1 MSLSF
6 YSFTMV
12 RIGIL
17 ASSACKLLHHELHFA
32 CLMQG
37 CNRGGFFMSIRKKEE
52 NIVSV
57 STITIKING
66 VDYETKSGST
76 LLETINQ
83 HEIPHPQICYV
94 PELDPIQT
102 CDTCIVE
109 ANGKLVR
116 SCSTHVADGMRV
128 ELSSDG
134 AKEAQTEAMD
144 RLLENHLL
152 YCTVCDNNNGN
163 CKLHNTAEMMEIEH
177 QKYPYTPKVDL
188 DGVDM
193 SHPFYR
199 YDPNQCIACGQCV
212 EVCQSLQVNE
222 TLSIDWEAERPRVVW
237 DDGASINN
245 SSCVSCGQCVT
256 VCPCNALMEKS
267 MLGEAG
273 FMTKLDKDMMEPM
286 IDLVKEVEPGYS
298 GIFAV
303 SEVEAAMR
311 DTRTK
316 KTKTVCT
323 FCGVGCSF
331 EVWTKDRKILKIQ
344 PTDGPV
350 NAISTCVKGKFGWD
364 FVNSEER
371 LTKPLIRK
379 NGTFVESSWKE
390 ALDLVASRLGT
401 IKEQHGNGSVG
412 FISSSKIT
420 NEENYVIQKLARQV
434 FETNNVDNC
443 SRYCQS
449 PATDG
454 LFRTVGM
461 GGDAG
466 TIKDIAKAGL
476 VIIVGAN
483 PAEGHPV
490 LATRVKRAHKLHG
503 QKLIVSDLRKNEMAE
518 RSDIFMSPKQ
528 GTDQVWL
535 MAVTKY
541 MIDQEWHDH
550 SFIEEN
556 VNFFD
561 EYKEALAKYTLDY
574 AEEITGISTETLIE
588 VAETI
593 RDADGTCVL
602 WGMGVTQNT
611 GGSDTS
617 AAISNLLLATGNY
630 RRPGAGAYPLRGH
643 NNVQGAC
650 DMGTLPGWLPG
661 YQHVTDDKARAKFE
675 KTYGVSIDGKPG
687 LDNIEMLQEISKG
700 NMKAMYLVGEDM
712 ALVDSDANH
721 VHEVLSSLD
730 FFVVQDIFLS
740 RTAQYA
746 DVVLPATP
754 SLEKEGTFTNTERRV
769 QRLYQALPPLGNSM
783 PDWWIVQE
791 IANRLGADWNY
802 DHPSEIFEE
811 MASLAPLFGEANYEV
826 LEGWNS
832 FLWGSHDGKSTPLLY
847 VDGFN
852 FPDKKARFAL
862 SDWVEPAVFPDEFD
876 LHINNGRMLEHF
888 HEGNMTNKSSGI
900 QAKVPEVFVEVSPQL
915 AKERGVNDGALVRLV
930 SPFGAVKL
938 TALVTDRVK
947 KNELYLPMNSVDKD
961 SAINFLTGPIY
972 DNRTHTPAYKQTK
985 VRMEVLNASG
995 DHPLPKTNPR
1005 NKKRYPQN
1013 GVEVERKW
1021 NRPGYV
1027 HLTDN

>member
-1 MSLSF
+1 MENN
-6 YSFTMV
+6 MV
-12 RIGIL
+12 
-17 ASSACKLLHHELHFA
+17 
-32 CLMQG
+32 
-37 CNRGGFFMSIRKKEE
+37 
-52 NIVSV
+52 
-57 STITIKING
+57 TITING
-66 VDYETKSGST
+66 KEIIAEQGST
-76 LLETINQ
+76 ILQIINKN
-83 HEIPHPQICYV
+83 EMSHPQICYV
-94 PELDPIQT
+94 PEVDPIQT

-109 ANGKLVR
+109 MNGELKR
-116 SCSTHVADGMRV
+116 SCSTVAMSGMNIQ
-128 ELSSDG
+128 LSSPK

-163 CKLHNTAEMMEIEH
+163 CKLHNTVEEMGIEH
-177 QKYPYTPKVDL
+177 QKYPYKPKVASCEVDL
-188 DGVDM
+188 T
-193 SHPFYR
+193 HPFYR

-212 EVCQSLQVNE
+212 EVCQNLQVNE
-222 TLSIDWEAERPRVVW
+222 TLSIDWEAERPRVIW
-237 DDGASINN
+237 DKGVSIND

-256 VCPCNALMEKS
+256 ICPCNALMEKS

-273 FMTKLDKDMMEPM
+273 FMTGLNEELLDPM
-286 IDLVKEVEPGYS
+286 IDLVKKVEPGYS

-311 DTRTK
+311 ETRTE

-323 FCGVGCSF
+323 FCGVGCTF

-344 PTDGPV
+344 PSSDAPV

-371 LTKPLIRK
+371 ITKPLIRK
-379 NGTFVESSWKE
+379 NGVFVEASWNE
-390 ALDLVASRLGT
+390 ALDLVASKLGS
-401 IKEQHGNGSVG
+401 IKQEYGKGSVG

-503 QKLIVSDLRKNEMAE
+503 QKLIVADLRKNEMAE
-518 RSDIFMSPKQ
+518 RSDIFIRPKQ

-541 MIDQEWHDH
+541 IIDQGWHDLK
-550 SFIEEN
+550 FIYEN
-556 VNFFD
+556 VHFFED
-561 EYKEALAKYTLDY
+561 FKVVLEKYTLEY
-574 AEEITGISTETLIE
+574 AEKVTGISK
-588 VAETI
+588 ETI
-593 RDADGTCVL
+593 IQIAEMVHEADGTCIL

-661 YQHVTDDKARAKFE
+661 YQHVTDDTARKKFE
-675 KTYGVSIDGKPG
+675 KAWGVEIAGKPG
-687 LDNIEMLQEISKG
+687 LDNTQMLQSIEKG
-700 NMKAMYLVGEDM
+700 DMKAMYLVGEDM
-712 ALVDSDANH
+712 ALVDCNANH
-721 VHEVLSSLD
+721 VDEVLSQLD
-730 FFVVQDIFLS
+730 FFVVQDLFFS
-740 RTAQYA
+740 KTAQYA
-746 DVVLPATP
+746 DVILPAAP
-754 SLEKEGTFTNTERRV
+754 SLEKDGTFTNTERRV
-769 QRLYQALPPLGNSM
+769 QRLYQALPTLGESKA
-783 PDWWIVQE
+783 DWWIVQE
-791 IANRLGADWNY
+791 IANRLGANWNY
-802 DHPSEIFEE
+802 KHPGDIFSE
-811 MASLAPLFGEANYEV
+811 MASLAPLFLQASYEV
-826 LEGWNS
+826 IEGWNS
-832 FLWGSHDGKSTPLLY
+832 FLWGSLDGASTELLY
-847 VDGFN
+847 EDGFN

-862 SDWVEPAVFPDEFD
+862 ADWMEPVEFPEEFD
-876 LHINNGRMLEHF
+876 LLINNGRMLEHF
-888 HEGNMTNKSSGI
+888 HEGNMTNKSYGI
-900 QAKVPEVFVEVSPQL
+900 QLKVPEIFVEVSPEL
-915 AKERGVNDGALVRLV
+915 ANERGIKDGSLVRLV
-930 SPFGAVKL
+930 SPYGALKL
-938 TALVTDRVK
+938 PALVTDRVK
-947 KNELYLPMNSVDKD
+947 KNELFLPMNSTNKE
-961 SAINFLTGPIY
+961 SAINFLTGPAA
-972 DNRTHTPAYKQTK
+972 DHRTNTPAYKQTR
-985 VRMEVLNASG
+985 VRMEVLRVEGNS
-995 DHPLPKTNPR
+995 PMPKSNPR
-1005 NKKRYPQN
+1005 NKKRNPQD
-1013 GVEVERKW
+1013 GVEVQRKW
-1021 NRPGYV
+1021 EREGYV
-1027 HLTDN
+1027 HLTTK

>member
-1 MSLSF
+1 MNMMDVKSIS
-6 YSFTMV
+6 V
-12 RIGIL
+12 RVDGTEIQARAGATIL
-17 ASSACKLLHHELHFA
+17 DILNEH
-32 CLMQG
+32 
-37 CNRGGFFMSIRKKEE
+37 
-52 NIVSV
+52 
-57 STITIKING
+57 KIE
-66 VDYETKSGST
+66 Y
-76 LLETINQ
+76 
-83 HEIPHPQICYV
+83 PQICHV
-94 PELDPIQT
+94 PEVDPIQT

-116 SCSTHVADGMRV
+116 SCSTIAENGMSIDLSGNRV
-128 ELSSDG
+128 
-134 AKEAQTEAMD
+134 KEAQTEAMD

-163 CKLHNTAEMMEIEH
+163 CTLHNTAEMMGIEH
-177 QKYPYTPKVDL
+177 QKYPYTPKEDPSCA
-188 DGVDM
+188 VDM

-212 EVCQSLQVNE
+212 EVCQNLQVNE
-222 TLSIDWEAERPRVVW
+222 TLSIDWERERPRVIW
-237 DDGASINN
+237 DEGVSINE

-267 MLGEAG
+267 MLGQAG
-273 FMTKLDKDMMEPM
+273 FMTGIKEDVMEPM
-286 IDLVKEVEPGYS
+286 IDLVKNVEPDYGS
-298 GIFAV
+298 IFAN

-311 DTRTK
+311 ETRTK

-331 EVWTKDRKILKIQ
+331 EVWTKGRDILKIQ
-344 PTDGPV
+344 PVSDAPV

-371 LTKPLIRK
+371 ITKPLIRK
-379 NGTFVESSWKE
+379 NGAFVESSWEE
-390 ALDLVASRLGT
+390 ALDLVASRLGS
-401 IKEQHGNGSVG
+401 IKEQYGKGSVG

-420 NEENYVIQKLARQV
+420 NEENYAIQKLARQV
-434 FETNNVDNC
+434 FETNDVDNC

-503 QKLIVSDLRKNEMAE
+503 QKLIVADLRKNEMAE
-518 RSDIFMSPKQ
+518 RSDLFISPKQ

-541 MIDQEWHDH
+541 MIDQGWHDQA
-550 SFIEEN
+550 FIDEN
-556 VNFFD
+556 VNYFED
-561 EYKEALAKYTLDY
+561 YKETLNTYTLDY
-574 AEEITGISTETLIE
+574 AERITGLSKENIIRI
-588 VAETI
+588 AEMI

-661 YQHVTDDKARAKFE
+661 YQHITDDNARAKFE
-675 KTYGVSIDGKPG
+675 EAYGVEIDGKPG
-687 LDNIEMLQEISKG
+687 LDNIQMLHSIEEGK
-700 NMKAMYLVGEDM
+700 MKAMYLVGEDM
-712 ALVDSDANH
+712 ALVDSNANH
-721 VHEVLSSLD
+721 VHEILSSLD

-754 SLEKEGTFTNTERRV
+754 SLEKDGTFTNTERRV
-769 QRLYQALPPLGNSM
+769 QRLYQALPTLGDAK
-783 PDWWIVQE
+783 PDWWIIQE
-791 IANRLGADWNY
+791 VANRLGANWNY
-802 DHPSEIFEE
+802 SHPSDIFSE
-811 MASLAPLFGEANYEV
+811 MASLSPLFSKASYEV

-832 FLWGSHDGKSTPLLY
+832 FLWGSFSGESTPLLY
-847 VDGFN
+847 EDGFH

-862 SDWVEPAVFPDEFD
+862 SDWTEPAAFPEEYD

-888 HEGNMTNKSSGI
+888 HEGNMTNKSKGI
-900 QAKVPEVFVEVSPQL
+900 QAKVPNVFVEISPEL
-915 AKERGVNDGALVRLV
+915 AQERGVCDGSLVRLV

-938 TALVTDRVK
+938 NALITDRVR
-947 KNELYLPMNSVDKD
+947 KNELYLPMNSTDKE
-961 SAINFLTGPIY
+961 SAINFLTGPAA
-972 DNRTHTPAYKQTK
+972 DKRTNTPAYKQTK
-985 VRMEVLNASG
+985 VRMEVLGGCETA
-995 DHPLPKTNPR
+995 PLPKTNPR
-1005 NKKRYPQN
+1005 NKKRHPQN
-1013 GVEVERKW
+1013 GVEAERKW

-1027 HLTDN
+1027 HLTD

>member
-1 MSLSF
+1 M
-6 YSFTMV
+6 
-12 RIGIL
+12 
-17 ASSACKLLHHELHFA
+17 H
-32 CLMQG
+32 
-37 CNRGGFFMSIRKKEE
+37 GFFSSLKDGGELEVTDVQSIR
-52 NIVSV
+52 V
-57 STITIKING
+57 KIDGTEYEAPEGSKILDILNQNG
-66 VDYETKSGST
+66 
-76 LLETINQ
+76 I
-83 HEIPHPQICYV
+83 EIPQICHV
-94 PELDPIQT
+94 PEVDPIQT

-109 ANGKLVR
+109 VNGKLQR
-116 SCSTHVADGMRV
+116 SCSTAAENGMSISLTSGRV
-128 ELSSDG
+128 
-134 AKEAQTEAMD
+134 KEAQTEAMD

-163 CKLHNTAEMMEIEH
+163 CTLHNTAEMMGIEH
-177 QKYPYTPKVDL
+177 QKYPYTPKD
-188 DGVDM
+188 DSKCAVDM

-212 EVCQSLQVNE
+212 EVCQNLQVNE
-222 TLSIDWEAERPRVVW
+222 TLSIDWERDRPRVIW
-237 DDGASINN
+237 DEGVAINE

-267 MLGEAG
+267 MLGQAG
-273 FMTKLDKDMMEPM
+273 FMTGIKEDVMEPM
-286 IDLVKEVEPGYS
+286 IDLVKNVEPDYTS
-298 GIFAV
+298 IFAV

-311 DTRTK
+311 DKRTK

-331 EVWTKDRKILKIQ
+331 EVWTKGRDILKIQ
-344 PTDGPV
+344 PVSDAPV

-371 LTKPLIRK
+371 ITKPLIRK
-379 NGTFVESSWKE
+379 NGAFVESSWEE
-390 ALDLVASRLGT
+390 ALDLVASRLGS
-401 IKEQHGNGSVG
+401 IKAEHGNGSVG

-420 NEENYVIQKLARQV
+420 NEDNYVIQKLARQV

-476 VIIVGAN
+476 VLIVGAN

-503 QKLIVSDLRKNEMAE
+503 QKLIVADLRRNEMAE
-518 RSDIFMSPKQ
+518 RSDLFISPKQ

-541 MIDQEWHDH
+541 MIDQGWHDQA
-550 SFIEEN
+550 FIDEN
-556 VNFFD
+556 VNYFD
-561 EYKEALAKYTLDY
+561 DYKETLEKYTLEY
-574 AEEITGISTETLIE
+574 AERITGLSQDTIIRI
-588 VAETI
+588 AEMI

-661 YQHVTDDKARAKFE
+661 YQHITDDAARAKFE
-675 KTYGVSIDGKPG
+675 KAYGVEIDGKPG
-687 LDNIEMLQEISKG
+687 LDNIEMLHAIEEG

-712 ALVDSDANH
+712 ALVDSNANH
-721 VHEVLSSLD
+721 VHDILSSLD

-746 DVVLPATP
+746 DVILPAVP
-754 SLEKEGTFTNTERRV
+754 SLEKDGTFTNTERRV
-769 QRLYQALPPLGNSM
+769 QRLYQALPTLGDAK
-783 PDWWIVQE
+783 PDWWIIQE
-791 IANRLGADWNY
+791 VANRLGADWNY
-802 DHPSEIFEE
+802 THPSDIFSE
-811 MASLAPLFGEANYEV
+811 MASLSPLFGKASYDV
-826 LEGWNS
+826 LSGWNS
-832 FLWGSHDGKSTPLLY
+832 FLWGSFTGESTPLLY
-847 VDGFN
+847 EDGFN

-862 SDWVEPAVFPDEFD
+862 SDWVEPAVFPEVYD

-888 HEGNMTNKSSGI
+888 HEGNMTNKSKGI
-900 QAKVPEVFVEVSPQL
+900 QSKVPDVFVEVSPEL
-915 AKERGVNDGALVRLV
+915 AAERGICDGTMIRLV

-938 TALVTDRVK
+938 NALVTDRVRA
-947 KNELYLPMNSVDKD
+947 NELYLPMNSTDKD
-961 SAINFLTGPIY
+961 SAINFLTGPAY
-972 DNRTHTPAYKQTK
+972 DSRTHTPAYKQTK
-985 VRMEVLNASG
+985 VRMEVLGSC
-995 DHPLPKTNPR
+995 DTPPLPKTNPR
-1005 NKKRYPQN
+1005 NKKRHPQN
-1013 GVEVERKW
+1013 GVEAQRKW

-1027 HLTDN
+1027 HLTD

>member
-1 MSLSF
+1 MEV
-6 YSFTMV
+6 TDV
-12 RIGIL
+12 
-17 ASSACKLLHHELHFA
+17 
-32 CLMQG
+32 Q
-37 CNRGGFFMSIRKKEE
+37 SIR
-52 NIVSV
+52 V
-57 STITIKING
+57 KIDGTEYVAPEGSKILDILNQNG
-66 VDYETKSGST
+66 
-76 LLETINQ
+76 I
-83 HEIPHPQICYV
+83 EIPQICHV
-94 PELDPIQT
+94 PEVDPIQT

-109 ANGKLVR
+109 VNGKLQR
-116 SCSTHVADGMRV
+116 SCSTAAENGMSISLTSGRV
-128 ELSSDG
+128 
-134 AKEAQTEAMD
+134 KEAQTEAMD

-163 CKLHNTAEMMEIEH
+163 CTLHNTAEMMGIEH
-177 QKYPYTPKVDL
+177 QKYPYTPKD
-188 DGVDM
+188 DSKCAVDM

-212 EVCQSLQVNE
+212 EVCQNLQVNE
-222 TLSIDWEAERPRVVW
+222 TLSIDWERDRPRVIW
-237 DDGASINN
+237 DEGVAINE

-267 MLGEAG
+267 MIGQAG
-273 FMTKLDKDMMEPM
+273 FMTGIKEDVMEPM
-286 IDLVKEVEPGYS
+286 IDLVKNVEPDYTS
-298 GIFAV
+298 IFAV

-311 DTRTK
+311 DKRTK

-331 EVWTKDRKILKIQ
+331 EVWTKGRDILKIQ
-344 PTDGPV
+344 PVSDAPV

-371 LTKPLIRK
+371 ITKPLIRK
-379 NGTFVESSWKE
+379 NGAFVEASWEE
-390 ALDLVASRLGT
+390 ALDLVASRLGS
-401 IKEQHGNGSVG
+401 IKAEHGNGSVG

-420 NEENYVIQKLARQV
+420 NEDNYVIQKLARQV

-476 VIIVGAN
+476 VLIVGAN

-503 QKLIVSDLRKNEMAE
+503 QKLIVADLRRNEMAE
-518 RSDIFMSPKQ
+518 RSDLFISPKQ

-541 MIDQEWHDH
+541 MIDQGWHDQA
-550 SFIEEN
+550 FIDEN
-556 VNFFD
+556 VNYFD
-561 EYKEALAKYTLDY
+561 DYKETLEKYTLEY
-574 AEEITGISTETLIE
+574 AERITGLSQDTIIRI
-588 VAETI
+588 AEMI

-661 YQHVTDDKARAKFE
+661 YQHITDDAARAKFE
-675 KTYGVSIDGKPG
+675 KAYGVEIDGKPG
-687 LDNIEMLQEISKG
+687 LDNIEMLHAIEEG

-712 ALVDSDANH
+712 ALVDSNANH
-721 VHEVLSSLD
+721 VHNILSSLD

-746 DVVLPATP
+746 DVILPAVP
-754 SLEKEGTFTNTERRV
+754 SLEKDGTFTNTERRV
-769 QRLYQALPPLGNSM
+769 QRLYQALPTLGDAK
-783 PDWWIVQE
+783 PDWWIIQE
-791 IANRLGADWNY
+791 VANRLGADWNY
-802 DHPSEIFEE
+802 THPSDIFSE
-811 MASLAPLFGEANYEV
+811 MASLSPLFGKASYDV
-826 LEGWNS
+826 LSGWNS
-832 FLWGSHDGKSTPLLY
+832 FLWGSFTGESTPLLY
-847 VDGFN
+847 EDGFN

-862 SDWVEPAVFPDEFD
+862 SDWVEPAVFPEEYD

-888 HEGNMTNKSSGI
+888 HEGNMTNKSKGI
-900 QAKVPEVFVEVSPQL
+900 QSKVPDVFVEVSPEL
-915 AKERGVNDGALVRLV
+915 AAERGICDGTMIRLV

-938 TALVTDRVK
+938 NALVTDRVRA
-947 KNELYLPMNSVDKD
+947 NELYLPMNSTDKD
-961 SAINFLTGPIY
+961 SAINFLTGPAY
-972 DNRTHTPAYKQTK
+972 DSRTHTPAYKQTK
-985 VRMEVLNASG
+985 VRMEVLGSC
-995 DHPLPKTNPR
+995 DTPPLPKTNPR
-1005 NKKRYPQN
+1005 NKKRHPQN
-1013 GVEVERKW
+1013 GVEAQRKW

-1027 HLTDN
+1027 HLTD

>member
-1 MSLSF
+1 MDEK
-6 YSFTMV
+6 M
-12 RIGIL
+12 
-17 ASSACKLLHHELHFA
+17 
-32 CLMQG
+32 
-37 CNRGGFFMSIRKKEE
+37 IRFNINGKEYE
-52 NIVSV
+52 AEED
-57 STITIKING
+57 STILEVINEHG
-66 VDYETKSGST
+66 
-76 LLETINQ
+76 IA
-83 HEIPHPQICYV
+83 HPQICYV
-94 PELDPIQT
+94 PEVDPIQT

-109 ANGKLVR
+109 VDGKLVR
-116 SCSTHVADGMRV
+116 SCSTKACGGMNV
-128 ELSSDG
+128 ELASAR
-134 AKEAQTEAMD
+134 AKEAQHEAMD

-163 CKLHNTAEMMEIEH
+163 CTLHNTAEMMEIEH
-177 QKYPYTPKVDL
+177 QSIPYTPKVDPTE
-188 DGVDM
+188 VDM

-212 EVCQSLQVNE
+212 EVCQNLQVNE
-222 TLSIDWEAERPRVVW
+222 TLSIDWEAERPRVIW
-237 DDGASINN
+237 DDGTSINN
-245 SSCVSCGQCVT
+245 SSCVGCGQCVT

-273 FMTKLDKDMMEPM
+273 FMSGMEKDLLDPM
-286 IDLVKEVEPGYS
+286 VDLIKEVEPGYS
-298 GIFAV
+298 GIFAI

-311 DTRTK
+311 ETRTK

-331 EVWTKDRKILKIQ
+331 EVWTKGRKILKVQ
-344 PTDGPV
+344 PSDGPV

-371 LTKPLIRK
+371 ITKPLIRK
-379 NGTFVESSWKE
+379 NGAFVESTWEE
-390 ALDLVASRLGT
+390 ALDLVASKLGS
-401 IKEQHGNGSVG
+401 IKEQYGKGSVG

-466 TIKDIAKAGL
+466 TIKDIAQAGL

-483 PAEGHPV
+483 PTEGHPV

-503 QKLIVSDLRKNEMAE
+503 QKLIVADVRKHEMAE
-518 RSDIFMSPKQ
+518 RSDIFMRPKQ

-541 MIDQEWHDH
+541 MIDQGWHDQA
-550 SFIEEN
+550 FIDEN

-561 EYKEALAKYTLDY
+561 EFKNVLDKYTLEY
-574 AEEITGISTETLIE
+574 AEEVTGISKETLIE
-588 VAETI
+588 VAEMV

-661 YQHVTDDKARAKFE
+661 YQHITDDEARAKFE
-675 KTYGVSIDGKPG
+675 KAYGVEIDGKPG
-687 LDNIEMLQEISKG
+687 LDNIQMLHAIDEGK
-700 NMKAMYLVGEDM
+700 MKAMYLVGEDM
-712 ALVDSDANH
+712 ALVDSNANH
-721 VHEVLSSLD
+721 VHDVLSKLD

-746 DVVLPATP
+746 DVILPGVP
-754 SLEKEGTFTNTERRV
+754 SLEKNGTFTNTERRV
-769 QRLYQALPPLGNSM
+769 QRLYQALPELGDAKQ
-783 PDWWIVQE
+783 DWWITQE
-791 IANRLGADWNY
+791 IANRLGQNWNY
-802 DHPSEIFEE
+802 SHPSDIYDE
-811 MASLAPLFGEANYEV
+811 MASLSPLFSGANYEV

-832 FLWGSHDGKSTPLLY
+832 FLWGSFTGESTPLLY

-862 SDWVEPAVFPDEFD
+862 SDWVLPAEFPEEYD

-888 HEGNMTNKSSGI
+888 HEGNMTNKSKGI
-900 QAKVPEVFVEVSPQL
+900 QAKVPEIFVEVSPEL
-915 AKERGVNDGALVRLV
+915 AKERGVKDGSLVRLV
-930 SPFGAVKL
+930 SPFGALKL
-938 TALVTDRVK
+938 PALVTDRVK
-947 KNELYLPMNSVDKD
+947 GNGLFLPMNSTDKN
-961 SAINFLTGPIY
+961 SAINFLTGPAV
-972 DNRTHTPAYKQTK
+972 DTRTNTPAYKQTK
-985 VRMEVLNASG
+985 VFMQVLDADG
-995 DHPLPKTNPR
+995 GAIPLPLTNPR
-1005 NKKRYPQN
+1005 NKKRHPQN

-1027 HLTDN
+1027 HLTDQV

>member
-1 MSLSF
+1 MEV
-6 YSFTMV
+6 TDV
-12 RIGIL
+12 
-17 ASSACKLLHHELHFA
+17 
-32 CLMQG
+32 Q
-37 CNRGGFFMSIRKKEE
+37 SIR
-52 NIVSV
+52 V
-57 STITIKING
+57 KIDGTEYEAPEGSKILDILNQNG
-66 VDYETKSGST
+66 
-76 LLETINQ
+76 I
-83 HEIPHPQICYV
+83 EIPQICHV
-94 PELDPIQT
+94 PEVDPIQT

-109 ANGKLVR
+109 VNGKLQR
-116 SCSTHVADGMRV
+116 SCSTAAENGMSISLTSGRV
-128 ELSSDG
+128 
-134 AKEAQTEAMD
+134 KEAQTEAMD

-163 CKLHNTAEMMEIEH
+163 CTLHNTAEMMGIEH
-177 QKYPYTPKVDL
+177 QKYPYTPKD
-188 DGVDM
+188 DSKSAVDM

-212 EVCQSLQVNE
+212 EVCQNLQVNE
-222 TLSIDWEAERPRVVW
+222 TLSIDWERDRPRVIW
-237 DDGASINN
+237 DEGVAINE

-267 MLGEAG
+267 MLGQAG
-273 FMTKLDKDMMEPM
+273 FMTGIKEDVMEPM
-286 IDLVKEVEPGYS
+286 IDLVKNVEPDYTS
-298 GIFAV
+298 IFAV

-311 DTRTK
+311 DKRTK

-331 EVWTKDRKILKIQ
+331 EVWTKGRDILKIQ
-344 PTDGPV
+344 PVSDAPV

-371 LTKPLIRK
+371 ITKPLIRK
-379 NGTFVESSWKE
+379 NGAFVESSWEE
-390 ALDLVASRLGT
+390 ALDLVASRLGS
-401 IKEQHGNGSVG
+401 IKAEHGNGSVG

-420 NEENYVIQKLARQV
+420 NEDNYVIQKLARQV

-476 VIIVGAN
+476 VLIVGAN

-503 QKLIVSDLRKNEMAE
+503 QKLIVADLRRNEMAE
-518 RSDIFMSPKQ
+518 RSDLFISPKQ

-541 MIDQEWHDH
+541 MIDQGWHDQA
-550 SFIEEN
+550 FIDEN
-556 VNFFD
+556 VNYFED
-561 EYKEALAKYTLDY
+561 YKETLKKYTLEY
-574 AEEITGISTETLIE
+574 AERITGLSQDTIIRI
-588 VAETI
+588 AEMI

-661 YQHVTDDKARAKFE
+661 YQHITDDAARAKFE
-675 KTYGVSIDGKPG
+675 KAYGVEIDGKPG
-687 LDNIEMLQEISKG
+687 LDNIEMLHAIEEG

-712 ALVDSDANH
+712 ALVDSNANH
-721 VHEVLSSLD
+721 VHDILSSLD

-746 DVVLPATP
+746 DVILPAVP
-754 SLEKEGTFTNTERRV
+754 SLEKDGTFTNTERRV
-769 QRLYQALPPLGNSM
+769 QRLYQALPTLGDAK
-783 PDWWIVQE
+783 PDWWIIQE
-791 IANRLGADWNY
+791 VANRLGADWNY
-802 DHPSEIFEE
+802 THPSDIFSE
-811 MASLAPLFGEANYEV
+811 MASLSPLFGKASYDV
-826 LEGWNS
+826 LSGWNS
-832 FLWGSHDGKSTPLLY
+832 FLWGSFTGESTPLLY
-847 VDGFN
+847 EDGFN

-862 SDWVEPAVFPDEFD
+862 SDWVEPAVFPEEYD

-888 HEGNMTNKSSGI
+888 HEGNMTNKSKGI
-900 QAKVPEVFVEVSPQL
+900 QSKVPDVFVEVSPEL
-915 AKERGVNDGALVRLV
+915 AAERGICDGTMIRLV

-938 TALVTDRVK
+938 NALVTDRVRA
-947 KNELYLPMNSVDKD
+947 NELYLPMNSTDKD
-961 SAINFLTGPIY
+961 SAINFLTGPAY
-972 DNRTHTPAYKQTK
+972 DSRTHTPAYKQTK
-985 VRMEVLNASG
+985 VRMEVLGSC
-995 DHPLPKTNPR
+995 DTPPLPKTNPR
-1005 NKKRYPQN
+1005 NKKRHPQN
-1013 GVEVERKW
+1013 GVEAQRKW

-1027 HLTDN
+1027 HLTD

>member
-1 MSLSF
+1 MEV
-6 YSFTMV
+6 TDV
-12 RIGIL
+12 
-17 ASSACKLLHHELHFA
+17 
-32 CLMQG
+32 Q
-37 CNRGGFFMSIRKKEE
+37 SIR
-52 NIVSV
+52 V
-57 STITIKING
+57 KIDGTEYEAPEGSKILDILNQNG
-66 VDYETKSGST
+66 
-76 LLETINQ
+76 I
-83 HEIPHPQICYV
+83 EIPQICHV
-94 PELDPIQT
+94 PEVDPIQT

-109 ANGKLVR
+109 VNGKLQR
-116 SCSTHVADGMRV
+116 SCSTAAENGMSISLTSGRV
-128 ELSSDG
+128 
-134 AKEAQTEAMD
+134 KEAQTEAMD

-163 CKLHNTAEMMEIEH
+163 CTLHNTAEMMGIEH
-177 QKYPYTPKVDL
+177 QKYPYTPKD
-188 DGVDM
+188 DSKCAVDM

-212 EVCQSLQVNE
+212 EVCQNLQVNE
-222 TLSIDWEAERPRVVW
+222 TLSIDWERDRPRVIW
-237 DDGASINN
+237 DEGVAINE

-267 MLGEAG
+267 MLGQAG
-273 FMTKLDKDMMEPM
+273 FMTGIKEDVMEPM
-286 IDLVKEVEPGYS
+286 IDLVKNVEPDYTS
-298 GIFAV
+298 IFAV

-311 DTRTK
+311 DKRTK

-331 EVWTKDRKILKIQ
+331 EVWTKGRDILKIQ
-344 PTDGPV
+344 PVSDAPV

-371 LTKPLIRK
+371 ITKPLIRK
-379 NGTFVESSWKE
+379 NGAFVESSWEE
-390 ALDLVASRLGT
+390 ALDLVASRLGS
-401 IKEQHGNGSVG
+401 IKAEHGNGSVG

-420 NEENYVIQKLARQV
+420 NEDNYVIQKLARQV

-476 VIIVGAN
+476 VLIVGAN

-503 QKLIVSDLRKNEMAE
+503 QKLIVADLRRNEMAE
-518 RSDIFMSPKQ
+518 RSDLFISPKQ

-541 MIDQEWHDH
+541 MIDQGWHDQA
-550 SFIEEN
+550 FIDEN
-556 VNFFD
+556 VNYFED
-561 EYKEALAKYTLDY
+561 YKETLKKYTLEY
-574 AEEITGISTETLIE
+574 AERITGLSQDTIIRI
-588 VAETI
+588 AEMI

-661 YQHVTDDKARAKFE
+661 YQHITDDAARAKFE
-675 KTYGVSIDGKPG
+675 KAYGVEIDGKPG
-687 LDNIEMLQEISKG
+687 LDNIEMLHAIEEG

-712 ALVDSDANH
+712 ALVDSNANH
-721 VHEVLSSLD
+721 VHDILSSLD

-746 DVVLPATP
+746 DVILPAVP
-754 SLEKEGTFTNTERRV
+754 SLEKDGTFTNTERRV
-769 QRLYQALPPLGNSM
+769 QRLYQALPTLGDAK
-783 PDWWIVQE
+783 PDWWIIQE
-791 IANRLGADWNY
+791 VANRLGADWNY
-802 DHPSEIFEE
+802 THPSDIFSE
-811 MASLAPLFGEANYEV
+811 MASLSPLFGKASYDV
-826 LEGWNS
+826 LSGWNS
-832 FLWGSHDGKSTPLLY
+832 FLWGSFTGESTPLLY
-847 VDGFN
+847 EDGFN

-862 SDWVEPAVFPDEFD
+862 SDWVEPAVFPEEYD

-888 HEGNMTNKSSGI
+888 HEGNMTNKSKGI
-900 QAKVPEVFVEVSPQL
+900 QSKVPDVFVEVSPEL
-915 AKERGVNDGALVRLV
+915 AAERGICDGTMIRLV

-938 TALVTDRVK
+938 NALVTDRVRA
-947 KNELYLPMNSVDKD
+947 NELYLPMNSTDKD
-961 SAINFLTGPIY
+961 SAINFLTGPAY
-972 DNRTHTPAYKQTK
+972 DSRTHTPAYKQTK
-985 VRMEVLNASG
+985 VRMEVLGSCG
-995 DHPLPKTNPR
+995 TPPLPKTNPR
-1005 NKKRYPQN
+1005 NKKRHPQN
-1013 GVEVERKW
+1013 GVEAQRKW

-1027 HLTDN
+1027 HLTD

>member
-1 MSLSF
+1 M
-6 YSFTMV
+6 
-12 RIGIL
+12 
-17 ASSACKLLHHELHFA
+17 H
-32 CLMQG
+32 
-37 CNRGGFFMSIRKKEE
+37 GFFSSLKDGGELEVTDVQSIR
-52 NIVSV
+52 V
-57 STITIKING
+57 KIDGTEYEAPEGSKILDILNQNG
-66 VDYETKSGST
+66 
-76 LLETINQ
+76 I
-83 HEIPHPQICYV
+83 EIPQICHV
-94 PELDPIQT
+94 PEVDPIQT

-109 ANGKLVR
+109 VNGKLQR
-116 SCSTHVADGMRV
+116 SCSTAAENGMSISLTSGRV
-128 ELSSDG
+128 
-134 AKEAQTEAMD
+134 KEAQTEAMD

-163 CKLHNTAEMMEIEH
+163 CTLHNTAEMMGIEH
-177 QKYPYTPKVDL
+177 QKYPYTPKD
-188 DGVDM
+188 DSKCAVDM

-212 EVCQSLQVNE
+212 EVCQNLQVNE
-222 TLSIDWEAERPRVVW
+222 TLSIDWERDRPRVIW
-237 DDGASINN
+237 DEGVPINE

-267 MLGEAG
+267 MLGQAG
-273 FMTKLDKDMMEPM
+273 FMTGIKEDVMEPM
-286 IDLVKEVEPGYS
+286 IDLVKNVEPDYTS
-298 GIFAV
+298 IFAV

-311 DTRTK
+311 DKRTK

-331 EVWTKDRKILKIQ
+331 EVWTKGRDILKIQ
-344 PTDGPV
+344 PVSDAPV

-371 LTKPLIRK
+371 ITKPLIRK
-379 NGTFVESSWKE
+379 NGAFVESSWEE
-390 ALDLVASRLGT
+390 ALDLVASRLGS
-401 IKEQHGNGSVG
+401 IKAEHGNGSVG

-420 NEENYVIQKLARQV
+420 NEDNYVIQKLARQV

-476 VIIVGAN
+476 VLIVGAN

-503 QKLIVSDLRKNEMAE
+503 QKLIVADLRRNEMAE
-518 RSDIFMSPKQ
+518 RSDLFISPKQ

-541 MIDQEWHDH
+541 MIDQGWHDQA
-550 SFIEEN
+550 FIDEN
-556 VNFFD
+556 VNYFED
-561 EYKEALAKYTLDY
+561 YKETLKKYTLEY
-574 AEEITGISTETLIE
+574 AERITGLSQDTIIRI
-588 VAETI
+588 AEMI

-661 YQHVTDDKARAKFE
+661 YQHITDDEARAKFE
-675 KTYGVSIDGKPG
+675 KAYGVEIDGKPG
-687 LDNIEMLQEISKG
+687 LDNIEMLHAIEEG

-712 ALVDSDANH
+712 ALVDSNANH
-721 VHEVLSSLD
+721 VHDILSSLD

-746 DVVLPATP
+746 DVILPAVP
-754 SLEKEGTFTNTERRV
+754 SLEKDGTFTNTERRV
-769 QRLYQALPPLGNSM
+769 QRLYQALPTLGDAK
-783 PDWWIVQE
+783 PDWWIIQE
-791 IANRLGADWNY
+791 VANRLGADWNY
-802 DHPSEIFEE
+802 THPSDIFSE
-811 MASLAPLFGEANYEV
+811 MASLSPLFGKASYDV
-826 LEGWNS
+826 LSGWNS
-832 FLWGSHDGKSTPLLY
+832 FLWGSFTGESTPLLY
-847 VDGFN
+847 EDGFN

-862 SDWVEPAVFPDEFD
+862 SDWVEPAVFPEEYD

-888 HEGNMTNKSSGI
+888 HEGNMTNKSKGI
-900 QAKVPEVFVEVSPQL
+900 QSKVPDVFVEVSPEL
-915 AKERGVNDGALVRLV
+915 AAERGICDGTMIRLV

-938 TALVTDRVK
+938 NALVTDRVRA
-947 KNELYLPMNSVDKD
+947 NELYLPMNSTDED
-961 SAINFLTGPIY
+961 SAINFLTGPAY
-972 DNRTHTPAYKQTK
+972 DSRTHTPAYKQTK
-985 VRMEVLNASG
+985 VRMEVLGSC
-995 DHPLPKTNPR
+995 DTPPLPKTNPR
-1005 NKKRYPQN
+1005 NKKRHPQN
-1013 GVEVERKW
+1013 GVEAQRKW

-1027 HLTDN
+1027 HLTD

>member
-1 MSLSF
+1 M
-6 YSFTMV
+6 TDV
-12 RIGIL
+12 
-17 ASSACKLLHHELHFA
+17 
-32 CLMQG
+32 Q
-37 CNRGGFFMSIRKKEE
+37 SIR
-52 NIVSV
+52 V
-57 STITIKING
+57 KIDGTEYEAPEGSKILDILNQNG
-66 VDYETKSGST
+66 
-76 LLETINQ
+76 I
-83 HEIPHPQICYV
+83 EIPQICHV
-94 PELDPIQT
+94 PEVDPIQT

-109 ANGKLVR
+109 VNGKLQR
-116 SCSTHVADGMRV
+116 SCSTVAENGMSISLTSGRV
-128 ELSSDG
+128 
-134 AKEAQTEAMD
+134 KEAQTEAMD

-163 CKLHNTAEMMEIEH
+163 CTLHNTAEMMGIEH
-177 QKYPYTPKVDL
+177 QKYPYTPKD
-188 DGVDM
+188 DSKCAVDM

-212 EVCQSLQVNE
+212 EVCQNLQVNE
-222 TLSIDWEAERPRVVW
+222 TLSIDWERDRPRVIW
-237 DDGASINN
+237 DEGVAINE

-267 MLGEAG
+267 MLGQAG
-273 FMTKLDKDMMEPM
+273 FMTGIKEDVMEPM
-286 IDLVKEVEPGYS
+286 IDLVKNVEPDYTS
-298 GIFAV
+298 IFAV

-311 DTRTK
+311 DKRTK

-331 EVWTKDRKILKIQ
+331 EVWTKGRDILKIQ
-344 PTDGPV
+344 PVSDAPV

-371 LTKPLIRK
+371 ITKPLIRK
-379 NGTFVESSWKE
+379 NGAFVESSWEE
-390 ALDLVASRLGT
+390 ALDLVASRLGS
-401 IKEQHGNGSVG
+401 IKAEHGNGSVG

-420 NEENYVIQKLARQV
+420 NEDNYVIQKLARQV

-476 VIIVGAN
+476 VLIVGAN

-503 QKLIVSDLRKNEMAE
+503 QKLIVADLRRNEMAE
-518 RSDIFMSPKQ
+518 RSDLFISPKQ

-541 MIDQEWHDH
+541 MIDQGWHDQA
-550 SFIEEN
+550 FIDEN
-556 VNFFD
+556 VNYFD
-561 EYKEALAKYTLDY
+561 DYKETLEKYTLEY
-574 AEEITGISTETLIE
+574 AERITGLSQDTIIRI
-588 VAETI
+588 AEMI

-661 YQHVTDDKARAKFE
+661 YQHITDDAARAKFE
-675 KTYGVSIDGKPG
+675 KAYGVEIDGKPG
-687 LDNIEMLQEISKG
+687 LDNIEMLHAIEEG

-712 ALVDSDANH
+712 ALVDSNANH
-721 VHEVLSSLD
+721 VHDILSSLD

-746 DVVLPATP
+746 DVILPAVP
-754 SLEKEGTFTNTERRV
+754 SLEKDGTFTNTERRV
-769 QRLYQALPPLGNSM
+769 QRLYQALPTLGDAK
-783 PDWWIVQE
+783 PDWWIIQE
-791 IANRLGADWNY
+791 VANRLGADWNY
-802 DHPSEIFEE
+802 THPSDIFSE
-811 MASLAPLFGEANYEV
+811 MASLSPLFGKASYDV
-826 LEGWNS
+826 LSGWNS
-832 FLWGSHDGKSTPLLY
+832 FLWGSFTGESTPLLY
-847 VDGFN
+847 EDGFN

-862 SDWVEPAVFPDEFD
+862 SDWVEPAVFPEEYD

-888 HEGNMTNKSSGI
+888 HEGNMTNKSKGI
-900 QAKVPEVFVEVSPQL
+900 QSKVPDVFVEVSPEL
-915 AKERGVNDGALVRLV
+915 AAERGICDGTMIRLV

-938 TALVTDRVK
+938 NALVTDRVRA
-947 KNELYLPMNSVDKD
+947 NELYLPMNSTDKD
-961 SAINFLTGPIY
+961 SAINFLTGPAY
-972 DNRTHTPAYKQTK
+972 DSRTHTPAYKQTK
-985 VRMEVLNASG
+985 VRMEVLGSC
-995 DHPLPKTNPR
+995 DTPPLPKTNPR
-1005 NKKRYPQN
+1005 NKKRHPQN
-1013 GVEVERKW
+1013 GVEAQRKW

-1027 HLTDN
+1027 HLTD

>member
-1 MSLSF
+1 M
-6 YSFTMV
+6 TDV
-12 RIGIL
+12 
-17 ASSACKLLHHELHFA
+17 
-32 CLMQG
+32 Q
-37 CNRGGFFMSIRKKEE
+37 SIR
-52 NIVSV
+52 V
-57 STITIKING
+57 KIDGTEYEAPEGSKILDILNQNG
-66 VDYETKSGST
+66 
-76 LLETINQ
+76 I
-83 HEIPHPQICYV
+83 EIPQICHV
-94 PELDPIQT
+94 PEVDPIQT

-109 ANGKLVR
+109 VNGKLQR
-116 SCSTHVADGMRV
+116 SCSTAAENGMSISLTSGRV
-128 ELSSDG
+128 
-134 AKEAQTEAMD
+134 KEAQTEAMD

-163 CKLHNTAEMMEIEH
+163 CTLHNTAEMMGIEH
-177 QKYPYTPKVDL
+177 QKYPYTPKD
-188 DGVDM
+188 DSKCAVDM

-212 EVCQSLQVNE
+212 EVCQNLQVNE
-222 TLSIDWEAERPRVVW
+222 TLSIDWERDRPRVIW
-237 DDGASINN
+237 DEGVAINE

-267 MLGEAG
+267 MLGQAG
-273 FMTKLDKDMMEPM
+273 FMTGIKEDVMEPM
-286 IDLVKEVEPGYS
+286 IDLVKNVEPDYTS
-298 GIFAV
+298 IFAV

-311 DTRTK
+311 DKRTK

-331 EVWTKDRKILKIQ
+331 EVWTKGRDILKIQ
-344 PTDGPV
+344 PVSDAPV

-371 LTKPLIRK
+371 ITKPLIRK
-379 NGTFVESSWKE
+379 NGAFVESSWEE
-390 ALDLVASRLGT
+390 ALDLVASRLGS
-401 IKEQHGNGSVG
+401 IKAEHGNGSVG

-420 NEENYVIQKLARQV
+420 NEDNYVIQKLARQV

-476 VIIVGAN
+476 VLIVGAN

-503 QKLIVSDLRKNEMAE
+503 QKLIVADLRRNEMAE
-518 RSDIFMSPKQ
+518 RSDLFISPKQ

-541 MIDQEWHDH
+541 MIDQGWHDQA
-550 SFIEEN
+550 FIDEN
-556 VNFFD
+556 VNYFED
-561 EYKEALAKYTLDY
+561 YKETLEKYTLEY
-574 AEEITGISTETLIE
+574 AERITGLSQVTIIRI
-588 VAETI
+588 AEMI

-661 YQHVTDDKARAKFE
+661 YQHITDDAARAKFE
-675 KTYGVSIDGKPG
+675 KAYGVEIDGKPG
-687 LDNIEMLQEISKG
+687 LDNIEMLHAIEEG

-712 ALVDSDANH
+712 ALVDSNANH
-721 VHEVLSSLD
+721 VHDILSSLD

-746 DVVLPATP
+746 DVILPAVP
-754 SLEKEGTFTNTERRV
+754 SLEKDGTFTNTERRV
-769 QRLYQALPPLGNSM
+769 QRLYQALPTLGDAK
-783 PDWWIVQE
+783 PDWWIIQE
-791 IANRLGADWNY
+791 VANRLGADWNY
-802 DHPSEIFEE
+802 THPSAIFSE
-811 MASLAPLFGEANYEV
+811 MASLSPLFGKASYDV
-826 LEGWNS
+826 LSGWNS
-832 FLWGSHDGKSTPLLY
+832 FLWGSFTGESTPLLY
-847 VDGFN
+847 EDGFN

-862 SDWVEPAVFPDEFD
+862 SDWVEPAVFPEEYD

-888 HEGNMTNKSSGI
+888 HEGNMTNKSKGI
-900 QAKVPEVFVEVSPQL
+900 QSKVPDVFVEVSPEL
-915 AKERGVNDGALVRLV
+915 AAERGICDGTMIRLV

-938 TALVTDRVK
+938 NALVTDRVRA
-947 KNELYLPMNSVDKD
+947 NELYLPMNSTDKD
-961 SAINFLTGPIY
+961 SAINFLTGPAY
-972 DNRTHTPAYKQTK
+972 DSRTHTPAYKQTK
-985 VRMEVLNASG
+985 VRMEVLGSC
-995 DHPLPKTNPR
+995 DTPPLPKTNPR
-1005 NKKRYPQN
+1005 NKKRHPQN
-1013 GVEVERKW
+1013 GVEAQRKW

-1027 HLTDN
+1027 HLTD

>member
-1 MSLSF
+1 MEV
-6 YSFTMV
+6 TDV
-12 RIGIL
+12 
-17 ASSACKLLHHELHFA
+17 
-32 CLMQG
+32 Q
-37 CNRGGFFMSIRKKEE
+37 SIR
-52 NIVSV
+52 V
-57 STITIKING
+57 KIDGTEYVAPEGSKILDILNQNG
-66 VDYETKSGST
+66 
-76 LLETINQ
+76 I
-83 HEIPHPQICYV
+83 EIPQICHV
-94 PELDPIQT
+94 PEVDPIQT

-109 ANGKLVR
+109 VNGKLQR
-116 SCSTHVADGMRV
+116 SCSTAAENGMSISLTSGRV
-128 ELSSDG
+128 
-134 AKEAQTEAMD
+134 KEAQTEAMD

-163 CKLHNTAEMMEIEH
+163 CTLHNTAEMMGIEH
-177 QKYPYTPKVDL
+177 QKYPYTPKD
-188 DGVDM
+188 DSKCAVDM

-212 EVCQSLQVNE
+212 EVCQNLQVNE
-222 TLSIDWEAERPRVVW
+222 TLSIDWERDRPRVIW
-237 DDGASINN
+237 DEGVAINE

-267 MLGEAG
+267 MLGQAG
-273 FMTKLDKDMMEPM
+273 FMTGIKEDVMEPM
-286 IDLVKEVEPGYS
+286 IDLVKNVEPDYTS
-298 GIFAV
+298 IFAV

-311 DTRTK
+311 DKRTK

-331 EVWTKDRKILKIQ
+331 EVWTKGRDILKIQ
-344 PTDGPV
+344 PVSDAPV

-371 LTKPLIRK
+371 ITKPLIRK
-379 NGTFVESSWKE
+379 NGAFVEASWEE
-390 ALDLVASRLGT
+390 ALDLVASRLGS
-401 IKEQHGNGSVG
+401 IKAEHGNGSVG

-420 NEENYVIQKLARQV
+420 NEDNYVIQKLARQV

-476 VIIVGAN
+476 VLIVGAN

-503 QKLIVSDLRKNEMAE
+503 QKLIVADLRRNEMAE
-518 RSDIFMSPKQ
+518 RSDLFISPKQ

-541 MIDQEWHDH
+541 MIDQGWHDQA
-550 SFIEEN
+550 FIDEN
-556 VNFFD
+556 VNYFD
-561 EYKEALAKYTLDY
+561 DYKETLEKYTLEY
-574 AEEITGISTETLIE
+574 AERITGLSQDTIIRI
-588 VAETI
+588 AEMI

-661 YQHVTDDKARAKFE
+661 YQHITDDAARAKFE
-675 KTYGVSIDGKPG
+675 KAYGVEIDGKPG
-687 LDNIEMLQEISKG
+687 LDNIEMLHAIEEG

-712 ALVDSDANH
+712 ALVDSNANH
-721 VHEVLSSLD
+721 VHNILSSLD

-746 DVVLPATP
+746 DVILPAVP
-754 SLEKEGTFTNTERRV
+754 SLEKDGTFTNTERRV
-769 QRLYQALPPLGNSM
+769 QRLYQALPTLGDAK
-783 PDWWIVQE
+783 PDWWIIQE
-791 IANRLGADWNY
+791 VANRLGADWNY
-802 DHPSEIFEE
+802 THPSDIFSE
-811 MASLAPLFGEANYEV
+811 MASLSPLFGKASYDV
-826 LEGWNS
+826 LSGWNS
-832 FLWGSHDGKSTPLLY
+832 FLWGSFTGESTPLLY
-847 VDGFN
+847 EDGFN

-862 SDWVEPAVFPDEFD
+862 SDWVEPAVFPEEYD

-888 HEGNMTNKSSGI
+888 HEGNMTNKSKGI
-900 QAKVPEVFVEVSPQL
+900 QSKVPDVFVEVSPEL
-915 AKERGVNDGALVRLV
+915 AAERGICDGTMIRLV

-938 TALVTDRVK
+938 NALVTDRVRA
-947 KNELYLPMNSVDKD
+947 NELYLPMNSTDKD
-961 SAINFLTGPIY
+961 SAINFLTGPAY
-972 DNRTHTPAYKQTK
+972 DSRTHTPAYKQTK
-985 VRMEVLNASG
+985 VRMEVLGSC
-995 DHPLPKTNPR
+995 DTPPLPKTNPR
-1005 NKKRYPQN
+1005 NKKRHPQN
-1013 GVEVERKW
+1013 GVEAQRKW

-1027 HLTDN
+1027 HLTD

>member
-1 MSLSF
+1 M
-6 YSFTMV
+6 TDV
-12 RIGIL
+12 
-17 ASSACKLLHHELHFA
+17 
-32 CLMQG
+32 Q
-37 CNRGGFFMSIRKKEE
+37 SIR
-52 NIVSV
+52 V
-57 STITIKING
+57 KIDGTEYEAPEGSKILDILNQNG
-66 VDYETKSGST
+66 
-76 LLETINQ
+76 I
-83 HEIPHPQICYV
+83 EIPQICHV
-94 PELDPIQT
+94 PEVDPIQT

-109 ANGKLVR
+109 VNGKLQR
-116 SCSTHVADGMRV
+116 SCSTAAENGMSISLTSGRV
-128 ELSSDG
+128 
-134 AKEAQTEAMD
+134 KEAQTEAMD

-163 CKLHNTAEMMEIEH
+163 CTLHNTAEMMGIEH
-177 QKYPYTPKVDL
+177 QKYPYTPKD
-188 DGVDM
+188 DSKCAVDM

-212 EVCQSLQVNE
+212 EVCQNLQVNE
-222 TLSIDWEAERPRVVW
+222 TLSIDWERDRPRVIW
-237 DDGASINN
+237 DEGVAINE

-267 MLGEAG
+267 MLGQAG
-273 FMTKLDKDMMEPM
+273 FMTGIKEDVMEPM
-286 IDLVKEVEPGYS
+286 IDLVKNVEPDYTS
-298 GIFAV
+298 IFAV

-311 DTRTK
+311 DKRTK

-331 EVWTKDRKILKIQ
+331 EVWTKGRDILKIQ
-344 PTDGPV
+344 PVSDAPV

-371 LTKPLIRK
+371 ITKPLIRK
-379 NGTFVESSWKE
+379 NGAFVESSWEE
-390 ALDLVASRLGT
+390 ALDLVASRLGS
-401 IKEQHGNGSVG
+401 IKAEHGNGSVG

-420 NEENYVIQKLARQV
+420 NEDNYVIQKLARQV

-476 VIIVGAN
+476 VLIVGAN

-503 QKLIVSDLRKNEMAE
+503 QKLIVADLRRNEMAE
-518 RSDIFMSPKQ
+518 RSDLFISPKQ

-541 MIDQEWHDH
+541 MIDQGWHDQA
-550 SFIEEN
+550 FIDEN
-556 VNFFD
+556 VNYFD
-561 EYKEALAKYTLDY
+561 DYKETLEKYTLEY
-574 AEEITGISTETLIE
+574 AECITGLSQDTIIRI
-588 VAETI
+588 AEMI

-661 YQHVTDDKARAKFE
+661 YQHITDDAARAKFE
-675 KTYGVSIDGKPG
+675 KAYGVEIDGKPG
-687 LDNIEMLQEISKG
+687 LDNIEMLHAIEEG

-712 ALVDSDANH
+712 ALVDSNANH
-721 VHEVLSSLD
+721 VHDILSSLD

-746 DVVLPATP
+746 DVILPAVP
-754 SLEKEGTFTNTERRV
+754 SLEKDGTFTNTERRV
-769 QRLYQALPPLGNSM
+769 QRLYQALPTLGDAK
-783 PDWWIVQE
+783 PDWWIIQE
-791 IANRLGADWNY
+791 VANRLGADWNY
-802 DHPSEIFEE
+802 THPSDIFSE
-811 MASLAPLFGEANYEV
+811 MASLSPLFGKASYDV
-826 LEGWNS
+826 LSGWNS
-832 FLWGSHDGKSTPLLY
+832 FLWGSFTGESTPLLY
-847 VDGFN
+847 EDGFN

-862 SDWVEPAVFPDEFD
+862 SDWVEPAVFPEEYD

-888 HEGNMTNKSSGI
+888 HEGNMTNKSKGI
-900 QAKVPEVFVEVSPQL
+900 QSKVPDVFVEVSPEL
-915 AKERGVNDGALVRLV
+915 AAERGICDGTMIRLV

-938 TALVTDRVK
+938 NALVTDRVRA
-947 KNELYLPMNSVDKD
+947 NELYLPMNSTDKD
-961 SAINFLTGPIY
+961 SAINFLTGPAY
-972 DNRTHTPAYKQTK
+972 DSRTHTPAYKQTK
-985 VRMEVLNASG
+985 VRMEVLGSC
-995 DHPLPKTNPR
+995 DTPPLPKTNPR
-1005 NKKRYPQN
+1005 NKKRHPQN
-1013 GVEVERKW
+1013 GVEAQRKW

-1027 HLTDN
+1027 HLTD

>member
-1 MSLSF
+1 M
-6 YSFTMV
+6 TDV
-12 RIGIL
+12 
-17 ASSACKLLHHELHFA
+17 
-32 CLMQG
+32 Q
-37 CNRGGFFMSIRKKEE
+37 SIR
-52 NIVSV
+52 V
-57 STITIKING
+57 KIDGTEYEAPEGSKILDILNQNG
-66 VDYETKSGST
+66 
-76 LLETINQ
+76 I
-83 HEIPHPQICYV
+83 EIPQICHV
-94 PELDPIQT
+94 PEVDPIQT

-109 ANGKLVR
+109 VNGKLQR
-116 SCSTHVADGMRV
+116 SCSTAAENGMSISLTSGRV
-128 ELSSDG
+128 
-134 AKEAQTEAMD
+134 KEAQTEAMD

-163 CKLHNTAEMMEIEH
+163 CTLHNTAEMMGIEH
-177 QKYPYTPKVDL
+177 QKYPYTPKD
-188 DGVDM
+188 DSNCAVDM

-212 EVCQSLQVNE
+212 EVCQNLQVNE
-222 TLSIDWEAERPRVVW
+222 TLSIDWERDRPRVIW
-237 DDGASINN
+237 DEGVAINE

-267 MLGEAG
+267 MLGQAG
-273 FMTKLDKDMMEPM
+273 FMTGIKEDVMEPM
-286 IDLVKEVEPGYS
+286 IDLVKNVEPDYTS
-298 GIFAV
+298 IFAV

-311 DTRTK
+311 DKRTK

-331 EVWTKDRKILKIQ
+331 EVWTKGRDILKIQ
-344 PTDGPV
+344 PVSDAPV

-371 LTKPLIRK
+371 ITKPLIRK
-379 NGTFVESSWKE
+379 NGAFVESSWEE
-390 ALDLVASRLGT
+390 ALDLVASRLGS
-401 IKEQHGNGSVG
+401 IKAEHGNGSVG

-420 NEENYVIQKLARQV
+420 NEDNYVIQKLARQV

-476 VIIVGAN
+476 VLIVGAN

-503 QKLIVSDLRKNEMAE
+503 QKLIVADLRRNEMAE
-518 RSDIFMSPKQ
+518 RSDLFISPKQ

-541 MIDQEWHDH
+541 MIDQGWHDQA
-550 SFIEEN
+550 FIDEN
-556 VNFFD
+556 VNYFED
-561 EYKEALAKYTLDY
+561 YKETLKKYTLEY
-574 AEEITGISTETLIE
+574 AERITGLSQDTIIRI
-588 VAETI
+588 AEMI

-661 YQHVTDDKARAKFE
+661 YQHITDDAARAKFE
-675 KTYGVSIDGKPG
+675 KAYGVEIDGKPG
-687 LDNIEMLQEISKG
+687 LDNIEMLHAIEEG

-712 ALVDSDANH
+712 ALVDSNANH
-721 VHEVLSSLD
+721 VHDILSSLD

-746 DVVLPATP
+746 DVILPAVP
-754 SLEKEGTFTNTERRV
+754 SLEKDGTFTNTERRV
-769 QRLYQALPPLGNSM
+769 QRLYQALPTLGDAK
-783 PDWWIVQE
+783 PDWWIIQE
-791 IANRLGADWNY
+791 VANRLGADWNY
-802 DHPSEIFEE
+802 THPSDIFSE
-811 MASLAPLFGEANYEV
+811 MASLSPLFGKASYDV
-826 LEGWNS
+826 LSGWNS
-832 FLWGSHDGKSTPLLY
+832 FLWGSFTGESTPLLY
-847 VDGFN
+847 EDGFN

-862 SDWVEPAVFPDEFD
+862 SDWVEPAVFPEEYD

-888 HEGNMTNKSSGI
+888 HEGNMTNKSKGI
-900 QAKVPEVFVEVSPQL
+900 QSKVPDVFVEVSPEL
-915 AKERGVNDGALVRLV
+915 AAERGICDGTMIRLV

-938 TALVTDRVK
+938 NALVTDRVRA
-947 KNELYLPMNSVDKD
+947 NELYLPMNSTDKD
-961 SAINFLTGPIY
+961 SAINFLTGPAY
-972 DNRTHTPAYKQTK
+972 DSRTHTPAYKQTK
-985 VRMEVLNASG
+985 VRMEVLGSC
-995 DHPLPKTNPR
+995 DTPPLPKTNPR
-1005 NKKRYPQN
+1005 NKKRHPQN
-1013 GVEVERKW
+1013 GVEAQRKW

-1027 HLTDN
+1027 HLTD

>member
-1 MSLSF
+1 M
-6 YSFTMV
+6 TDV
-12 RIGIL
+12 
-17 ASSACKLLHHELHFA
+17 
-32 CLMQG
+32 Q
-37 CNRGGFFMSIRKKEE
+37 SIR
-52 NIVSV
+52 V
-57 STITIKING
+57 KIDGTEYEAPEGTKILDILNQNG
-66 VDYETKSGST
+66 
-76 LLETINQ
+76 I
-83 HEIPHPQICYV
+83 EIPQICHV
-94 PELDPIQT
+94 PEVDPIQT

-109 ANGKLVR
+109 VNGKLQR
-116 SCSTHVADGMRV
+116 SCFTAAENGMSISLTSGRV
-128 ELSSDG
+128 
-134 AKEAQTEAMD
+134 KEAQTEAMD

-163 CKLHNTAEMMEIEH
+163 CTLHNTAEMMGIEH
-177 QKYPYTPKVDL
+177 QKYPYTPKD
-188 DGVDM
+188 DSKCAVDM

-212 EVCQSLQVNE
+212 EVCQNLQVNE
-222 TLSIDWEAERPRVVW
+222 TLSIDWERDRPRVIW
-237 DDGASINN
+237 DEGVAINE

-267 MLGEAG
+267 MLGQAG
-273 FMTKLDKDMMEPM
+273 FMTGIKEDVMEPM
-286 IDLVKEVEPGYS
+286 IDLVKNVEPDYTS
-298 GIFAV
+298 IFAV

-311 DTRTK
+311 DKRTR

-331 EVWTKDRKILKIQ
+331 EVWTKGRDILKIQ
-344 PTDGPV
+344 PVSDAPV

-371 LTKPLIRK
+371 ITKPLIRK
-379 NGTFVESSWKE
+379 NGAFVESSWEE
-390 ALDLVASRLGT
+390 ALDLVASRLGS
-401 IKEQHGNGSVG
+401 IKAEHGNGSVG

-420 NEENYVIQKLARQV
+420 NEDNYVIQKLARQV

-476 VIIVGAN
+476 VLIVGAN

-503 QKLIVSDLRKNEMAE
+503 QKLIVADLRRNEMAE
-518 RSDIFMSPKQ
+518 RSDLFISPKQ

-541 MIDQEWHDH
+541 MIDQGWHDQA
-550 SFIEEN
+550 FIDEN
-556 VNFFD
+556 VNYFD
-561 EYKEALAKYTLDY
+561 DYKETLKKYTLEY
-574 AEEITGISTETLIE
+574 AERITGLSQDTIIRI
-588 VAETI
+588 AEMI

-661 YQHVTDDKARAKFE
+661 YQHITDDAARAKFE
-675 KTYGVSIDGKPG
+675 KAYGVEIDGKPG
-687 LDNIEMLQEISKG
+687 LDNIEMLHAIEEGS
-700 NMKAMYLVGEDM
+700 MKAMYLVGEDM
-712 ALVDSDANH
+712 ALVDSNANH
-721 VHEVLSSLD
+721 VHDILSSLD

-746 DVVLPATP
+746 DVILPAVP
-754 SLEKEGTFTNTERRV
+754 SLEKDGTFTNTERRV
-769 QRLYQALPPLGNSM
+769 QRLYQALPTLGDAK
-783 PDWWIVQE
+783 PDWWIIQE
-791 IANRLGADWNY
+791 VANRLGADWNY
-802 DHPSEIFEE
+802 THPSDIFSE
-811 MASLAPLFGEANYEV
+811 MASLSPLFGKASYDV
-826 LEGWNS
+826 LSGWNS
-832 FLWGSHDGKSTPLLY
+832 FLWGSFTGESTPLLY
-847 VDGFN
+847 EDGFN

-862 SDWVEPAVFPDEFD
+862 SDWVEPAVFPEEYD

-888 HEGNMTNKSSGI
+888 HEGNMTNKSKGI
-900 QAKVPEVFVEVSPQL
+900 QSKVPDVFVEVSPEL
-915 AKERGVNDGALVRLV
+915 AAERGICDGTMIRLV

-938 TALVTDRVK
+938 NALVTDRVRA
-947 KNELYLPMNSVDKD
+947 NELYLPMNSTDKD
-961 SAINFLTGPIY
+961 SAINFLTGPAY
-972 DNRTHTPAYKQTK
+972 DSRTHTPAYKQTK
-985 VRMEVLNASG
+985 VRMEVLGSC
-995 DHPLPKTNPR
+995 DTPPLPKTNPR
-1005 NKKRYPQN
+1005 NKKRHPQN
-1013 GVEVERKW
+1013 GVEAQRKW

-1027 HLTDN
+1027 HLTD

>member
-1 MSLSF
+1 M
-6 YSFTMV
+6 TDV
-12 RIGIL
+12 
-17 ASSACKLLHHELHFA
+17 
-32 CLMQG
+32 Q
-37 CNRGGFFMSIRKKEE
+37 SIR
-52 NIVSV
+52 V
-57 STITIKING
+57 TIDGTEYEAPEGTKILDVLNQNG
-66 VDYETKSGST
+66 
-76 LLETINQ
+76 I
-83 HEIPHPQICYV
+83 EIPQICHV
-94 PELDPIQT
+94 PEVDPIQT

-109 ANGKLVR
+109 VNGKLQR
-116 SCSTHVADGMRV
+116 SCSTAAENGMSISLTSGRV
-128 ELSSDG
+128 
-134 AKEAQTEAMD
+134 KEAQTEAMD

-163 CKLHNTAEMMEIEH
+163 CTLHNTAEMMGIEH
-177 QKYPYTPKVDL
+177 QKYPYTPKD
-188 DGVDM
+188 DSKCAVDM

-212 EVCQSLQVNE
+212 EVCQNLQVNE
-222 TLSIDWEAERPRVVW
+222 TLSIDWERDRPRVIW
-237 DDGASINN
+237 DEGVAINE

-267 MLGEAG
+267 MLGQAG
-273 FMTKLDKDMMEPM
+273 FMTGIKEDVMEPM
-286 IDLVKEVEPGYS
+286 IDLVKNVEPDYTS
-298 GIFAV
+298 IFAV

-311 DTRTK
+311 DKRTK

-331 EVWTKDRKILKIQ
+331 EVWTKGRDILKIQ
-344 PTDGPV
+344 PVSDAPV

-371 LTKPLIRK
+371 ITKPLIRK
-379 NGTFVESSWKE
+379 NGAFVESSWEE
-390 ALDLVASRLGT
+390 ALDLVASRLGS
-401 IKEQHGNGSVG
+401 IKAEHGSGSVG

-420 NEENYVIQKLARQV
+420 NEDNYVIQKLARQV

-476 VIIVGAN
+476 VLIVGAN

-503 QKLIVSDLRKNEMAE
+503 QKLIVADLRRNEMAE
-518 RSDIFMSPKQ
+518 RSDLFISPKQ

-541 MIDQEWHDH
+541 MIDQDWHDQA
-550 SFIEEN
+550 FIDEN
-556 VNFFD
+556 VNYFED
-561 EYKEALAKYTLDY
+561 YKETLKKYTLDY
-574 AEEITGISTETLIE
+574 AERITGLSQDTIIRI
-588 VAETI
+588 AEMI

-661 YQHVTDDKARAKFE
+661 YQHITDDAARAKFE
-675 KTYGVSIDGKPG
+675 KAYGVEIDGKPG
-687 LDNIEMLQEISKG
+687 LDNIEMLHAIEEGK
-700 NMKAMYLVGEDM
+700 MKAMYLVGEDM
-712 ALVDSDANH
+712 ALVDSNANH
-721 VHEVLSSLD
+721 VHDILSSLD

-746 DVVLPATP
+746 DVILPAVP
-754 SLEKEGTFTNTERRV
+754 SLEKDGTFTNTERRV
-769 QRLYQALPPLGNSM
+769 QRLYQALPTLGDAK
-783 PDWWIVQE
+783 PDWWIIQE
-791 IANRLGADWNY
+791 VANRLGADWNY
-802 DHPSEIFEE
+802 THPSDIFSE
-811 MASLAPLFGEANYEV
+811 MASLSPLFGKASYDV
-826 LEGWNS
+826 LTGWNS
-832 FLWGSHDGKSTPLLY
+832 FLWGSFTGESTPLLY
-847 VDGFN
+847 EDGFN

-862 SDWVEPAVFPDEFD
+862 SDWVEPAVFPEEYD

-888 HEGNMTNKSSGI
+888 HEGNMTNKSKGI
-900 QAKVPEVFVEVSPQL
+900 QSKVPGVFVEVSPEL
-915 AKERGVNDGALVRLV
+915 AAERGICDGTMIRLV

-938 TALVTDRVK
+938 NALVTDRVRA
-947 KNELYLPMNSVDKD
+947 NELYLPMNSTDKD
-961 SAINFLTGPIY
+961 SAINFLTGPAY
-972 DNRTHTPAYKQTK
+972 DSRTHTPAYKQTK
-985 VRMEVLNASG
+985 VRMEVLGSC
-995 DHPLPKTNPR
+995 DTPPLPKTNPR
-1005 NKKRYPQN
+1005 NKKRHPQN
-1013 GVEVERKW
+1013 GVEAQRKW

-1027 HLTDN
+1027 HLTD

>member
-1 MSLSF
+1 M
-6 YSFTMV
+6 TDV
-12 RIGIL
+12 
-17 ASSACKLLHHELHFA
+17 
-32 CLMQG
+32 Q
-37 CNRGGFFMSIRKKEE
+37 SIR
-52 NIVSV
+52 V
-57 STITIKING
+57 KIDGTEYEAPEGSKILDILNQNG
-66 VDYETKSGST
+66 
-76 LLETINQ
+76 I
-83 HEIPHPQICYV
+83 EIPQICHV
-94 PELDPIQT
+94 PEVDPIQT

-109 ANGKLVR
+109 VNGKLQR
-116 SCSTHVADGMRV
+116 SCSTAAENGMSISLTSGRV
-128 ELSSDG
+128 
-134 AKEAQTEAMD
+134 KEAQTEAMD

-163 CKLHNTAEMMEIEH
+163 CTLHNTAEMMGIEH
-177 QKYPYTPKVDL
+177 QKYPYTPKD
-188 DGVDM
+188 DSKCAVDM

-212 EVCQSLQVNE
+212 EVCQNLQVNE
-222 TLSIDWEAERPRVVW
+222 TLSIDWERDRPRVIW
-237 DDGASINN
+237 DEGVAINE

-267 MLGEAG
+267 MIGQAG
-273 FMTKLDKDMMEPM
+273 FMTGIKEDVMEPM
-286 IDLVKEVEPGYS
+286 IDLVKNVEPDYTS
-298 GIFAV
+298 IFAV

-311 DTRTK
+311 DKRTK

-331 EVWTKDRKILKIQ
+331 EVWTKGRDILKIQ
-344 PTDGPV
+344 PVSDAPV

-371 LTKPLIRK
+371 ITKPLIRK
-379 NGTFVESSWKE
+379 NGAFVESSWEE
-390 ALDLVASRLGT
+390 ALDLVASRLGS
-401 IKEQHGNGSVG
+401 IKAEHGNGSVG

-420 NEENYVIQKLARQV
+420 NEDNYVIQKLARQV

-476 VIIVGAN
+476 VLIVGAN

-503 QKLIVSDLRKNEMAE
+503 QKLIVADLRRNEMAE
-518 RSDIFMSPKQ
+518 RSDLFISPKQ

-541 MIDQEWHDH
+541 MIDQGWHDQA
-550 SFIEEN
+550 FIDEN
-556 VNFFD
+556 VNYFD
-561 EYKEALAKYTLDY
+561 DYKETLEKYTLEY
-574 AEEITGISTETLIE
+574 AERITGLSQDTIIRI
-588 VAETI
+588 AEMI

-661 YQHVTDDKARAKFE
+661 YQHITDDAARAKFE
-675 KTYGVSIDGKPG
+675 KAYGVEIDGKPG
-687 LDNIEMLQEISKG
+687 LDNIEMLHAIEEG

-712 ALVDSDANH
+712 ALVDSNANH
-721 VHEVLSSLD
+721 VHDILSSLD

-746 DVVLPATP
+746 DVILPAVP
-754 SLEKEGTFTNTERRV
+754 SLEKDGTFTNTERRV
-769 QRLYQALPPLGNSM
+769 QRLYQALPTLGDAK
-783 PDWWIVQE
+783 PDWWIIQE
-791 IANRLGADWNY
+791 VANRLGADWNY
-802 DHPSEIFEE
+802 THPSDIFSE
-811 MASLAPLFGEANYEV
+811 MASLSPLFGKASYDV
-826 LEGWNS
+826 LSGWNS
-832 FLWGSHDGKSTPLLY
+832 FLWGSFTGESTPLLY
-847 VDGFN
+847 EDGFN

-862 SDWVEPAVFPDEFD
+862 SDWVEPAIFPEEYD

-888 HEGNMTNKSSGI
+888 HEGNMTNKSKGI
-900 QAKVPEVFVEVSPQL
+900 QSKVPDVFVEVSPEL
-915 AKERGVNDGALVRLV
+915 AAERGICDGTMIRLV

-938 TALVTDRVK
+938 NALVTDRVRA
-947 KNELYLPMNSVDKD
+947 NELYLPMNSTDKD
-961 SAINFLTGPIY
+961 SAINFLTGPAY
-972 DNRTHTPAYKQTK
+972 DSRTHTPAYKQTK
-985 VRMEVLNASG
+985 VRMEVLGSC
-995 DHPLPKTNPR
+995 DTPPLPKTNPR
-1005 NKKRYPQN
+1005 NKKRHPQN
-1013 GVEVERKW
+1013 GVEAQRKW

-1027 HLTDN
+1027 HLTD

>member
-1 MSLSF
+1 M
-6 YSFTMV
+6 TDV
-12 RIGIL
+12 
-17 ASSACKLLHHELHFA
+17 
-32 CLMQG
+32 Q
-37 CNRGGFFMSIRKKEE
+37 SIR
-52 NIVSV
+52 V
-57 STITIKING
+57 KIDGTGYEAPEGSKILDILNQNG
-66 VDYETKSGST
+66 
-76 LLETINQ
+76 I
-83 HEIPHPQICYV
+83 EIPQICHV
-94 PELDPIQT
+94 PEVDPIQT

-109 ANGKLVR
+109 VNGKLQR
-116 SCSTHVADGMRV
+116 SCSTAAENGMSISLTSGRV
-128 ELSSDG
+128 
-134 AKEAQTEAMD
+134 KEAQTEAMD

-163 CKLHNTAEMMEIEH
+163 CTLHNTAEMMGIEH
-177 QKYPYTPKVDL
+177 QKYPYTPKD
-188 DGVDM
+188 DSKCAVDM

-212 EVCQSLQVNE
+212 EVCQNLQVNE
-222 TLSIDWEAERPRVVW
+222 TLSIDWERDRPRVIW
-237 DDGASINN
+237 DEGVAINE

-267 MLGEAG
+267 MLGQAG
-273 FMTKLDKDMMEPM
+273 FMTGIKEDVMEPM
-286 IDLVKEVEPGYS
+286 IDLVKNVEPDYTS
-298 GIFAV
+298 IFAV

-311 DTRTK
+311 DKRTK

-331 EVWTKDRKILKIQ
+331 EVWTKGRDILKIQ
-344 PTDGPV
+344 PVSDAPV

-371 LTKPLIRK
+371 ITKPLIRK
-379 NGTFVESSWKE
+379 NGAFVESSWEE
-390 ALDLVASRLGT
+390 ALDLVASRLGS
-401 IKEQHGNGSVG
+401 IKAEHGNGSVG

-420 NEENYVIQKLARQV
+420 NEDNYVIQKLARQV

-476 VIIVGAN
+476 VLIVGAN

-503 QKLIVSDLRKNEMAE
+503 QKLIVADLRRNEMAE
-518 RSDIFMSPKQ
+518 RSDLFISPKQ

-541 MIDQEWHDH
+541 MIDQGWHDQA
-550 SFIEEN
+550 FIDEN
-556 VNFFD
+556 VNYFD
-561 EYKEALAKYTLDY
+561 DYKETLEKYTLEY
-574 AEEITGISTETLIE
+574 AERITGLSQDTIIRI
-588 VAETI
+588 AEMI

-661 YQHVTDDKARAKFE
+661 YQHITDDAARAKFE
-675 KTYGVSIDGKPG
+675 KAYGVEIDGKPG
-687 LDNIEMLQEISKG
+687 LDNIEMLHAIEEG

-712 ALVDSDANH
+712 ALVDSNANH
-721 VHEVLSSLD
+721 VHDILSSLD

-746 DVVLPATP
+746 DVILPAVP
-754 SLEKEGTFTNTERRV
+754 SLEKDGTFTNTERRV
-769 QRLYQALPPLGNSM
+769 QRLYQALPTLGDAK
-783 PDWWIVQE
+783 PDWWIIQE
-791 IANRLGADWNY
+791 VANRLGADWNY
-802 DHPSEIFEE
+802 THPSDIFSE
-811 MASLAPLFGEANYEV
+811 MASLSPLFGKASYDV
-826 LEGWNS
+826 LSGWNS
-832 FLWGSHDGKSTPLLY
+832 FLWGSFTGESTPLLY
-847 VDGFN
+847 EDGFN

-862 SDWVEPAVFPDEFD
+862 SDWVEPAVFPEEYD

-888 HEGNMTNKSSGI
+888 HEGNMTNKSKGI
-900 QAKVPEVFVEVSPQL
+900 QSKVPDVFVEVSPEL
-915 AKERGVNDGALVRLV
+915 AAERGICDGTMIRLV

-938 TALVTDRVK
+938 NALVTDRVRA
-947 KNELYLPMNSVDKD
+947 NELYLPMNSTDKD
-961 SAINFLTGPIY
+961 SAINFLTGPAY
-972 DNRTHTPAYKQTK
+972 DSRTHTPAYKQTK
-985 VRMEVLNASG
+985 VRMEVLGSC
-995 DHPLPKTNPR
+995 DTPPLPKTNPR
-1005 NKKRYPQN
+1005 NKKRHPQN
-1013 GVEVERKW
+1013 GVEAQRKW

-1027 HLTDN
+1027 HLTD